1 MEKNVQVTGP
11 SFEELTME
19 EMVSIQGSGD

>member
-1 MEKNVQVTGP
+1 MELNQKVSGP